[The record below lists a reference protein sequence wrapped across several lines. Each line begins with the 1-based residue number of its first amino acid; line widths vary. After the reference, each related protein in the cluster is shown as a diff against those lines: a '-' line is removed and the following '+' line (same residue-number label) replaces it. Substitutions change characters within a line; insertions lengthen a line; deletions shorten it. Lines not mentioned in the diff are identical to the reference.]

1 MQSTQKL
8 NRINSAIIDPGKI
21 AMVVFHWLT
30 ESYYTNDLRLDNF
43 FIIFTLKRLSS
54 KYLKKKHLNLHLEN
68 VQKLIHDL
76 KPSHI

>member
-21 AMVVFHWLT
+21 AMVFFHWLI

-43 FIIFTLKRLSS
+43 FLL
-54 KYLKKKHLNLHLEN
+54 YLH
-68 VQKLIHDL
+68 
-76 KPSHI
+76 